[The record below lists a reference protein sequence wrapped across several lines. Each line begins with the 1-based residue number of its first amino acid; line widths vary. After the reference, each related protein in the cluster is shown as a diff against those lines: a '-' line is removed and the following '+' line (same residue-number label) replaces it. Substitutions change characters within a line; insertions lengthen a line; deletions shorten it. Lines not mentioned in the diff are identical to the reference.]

1 MAEHTPGR
9 IITFYSF
16 KGGTGRSMALA
27 NIATTIAQRSGGN
40 RVVAVDW
47 DLEAP
52 GLHRY
57 FRPYVRVSGPEEKD
71 KEIDKLPGLIEL
83 LTVARGRAADLSGKL
98 SREELGS
105 AVFADLRIEDYLVAT
120 DLPQLTLL
128 KAGRFDASYSSR
140 INTFDWEG
148 IFATQPEF
156 FGAFADFLAARFTH
170 VLIDSR
176 TGYTDI
182 SGICTSLMPD
192 TLVAVFTPNRQSLQ
206 GALDVVERAV
216 KYRAGSDD
224 LRPLR
229 TFPLASRVELSELRL
244 NEAWRFGNG
253 FEDIQ
258 GFQPQFERLF
268 VRVYGLER
276 CDLTTY
282 FDEAQVPYVPYYAFG
297 ERVAVR
303 SEESATVRLGKVYSR
318 FTDLLSSSA
327 APWECAPSGTN
338 SPNSSGADAIAAV
351 PWDNQWFEDQ
361 KTRALPGISGLA
373 GFMEVRFSLSR
384 VKTSSSRKQ
393 LLEAARSS
401 DMSLPGGLLQDRD
414 GNPVPTNEGIESEL
428 KGSRA
433 YSYWSLRENG
443 DFFILRSL
451 PEDEGLLWHLSPSTR
466 ITQIAGTMLFC
477 KRLYDRLG
485 VTPRAEVRVSILH
498 EGLTGRPLSAV
509 NPATTPY
516 EGAVSTATGTRY
528 EGEFVIGRIEGEL
541 VQIVRAVAAP
551 LFETFNFQ
559 SFDDSVYE
567 SVVGSYLSQLSGKTN

>member
-1 MAEHTPGR
+1 MAERTPGR

-244 NEAWRFGNG
+244 NEAWRFGNE

-282 FDEAQVPYVPYYAFG
+282 FDEAQVAYVPYYAFG

-303 SEESATVRLGKVYSR
+303 SEESATVRLGNVYSE
-318 FTDLLSSSA
+318 FTDLLSSSTD
-327 APWECAPSGTN
+327 PWEFSGTETRAKN
-338 SPNSSGADAIAAV
+338 IPIAEFALVV
-351 PWDNQWFEDQ
+351 PWDSDWFE
-361 KTRALPGISGLA
+361 
-373 GFMEVRFSLSR
+373 
-384 VKTSSSRKQ
+384 
-393 LLEAARSS
+393 
-401 DMSLPGGLLQDRD
+401 
-414 GNPVPTNEGIESEL
+414 
-428 KGSRA
+428 
-433 YSYWSLRENG
+433 
-443 DFFILRSL
+443 
-451 PEDEGLLWHLSPSTR
+451 
-466 ITQIAGTMLFC
+466 
-477 KRLYDRLG
+477 KRR
-485 VTPRAEVRVSILH
+485 RHA
-498 EGLTGRPLSAV
+498 
-509 NPATTPY
+509 
-516 EGAVSTATGTRY
+516 
-528 EGEFVIGRIEGEL
+528 
-541 VQIVRAVAAP
+541 
-551 LFETFNFQ
+551 LFEM
-559 SFDDSVYE
+559 
-567 SVVGSYLSQLSGKTN
+567 